1 MNSAIV
7 SKELQRA
14 PASTGEPPEI
24 VHLENVSVA
33 YRVPQER
40 IGTFKEYM
48 IRWMQGKVKHRSFMA
63 LQDLSLSVHQGEVF
77 GLIGQNGAGKS
88 TLLKLVARVLRPS
101 RGRVVVRGRVVPLL
115 ELGAGFHPELTGREN
130 IYLNGAMLGFSR
142 AEMDE
147 KLPRIVDFAE
157 LGDFI
162 DAPLRTYSSGM
173 WARLAFSVATDAQPD
188 VLIVDEILSVGDEA
202 FQRKS
207 FERIQ
212 SFQAQRATILLVSH
226 NMSVI
231 ETMCQRAVW
240 LDHGRVV
247 AMGAAKMVV
256 DRYLGQVRD
265 EESKRLAQPSEQKPA
280 HAWGD
285 RALEI
290 TQVRILNDKNDE
302 QHIFHTGETLVLQIG
317 YFAHE
322 PIVNPVI
329 GIAIHRQ
336 DGVHITGPNTKFSGL
351 DLGTVEGPGMITYT
365 IPYLPLLEG
374 LYHFTVAT
382 VDNADSV
389 IYDYHDRLY
398 PFRVDNRNQ
407 GVAERYGLLTLRG
420 IWKRL

>member
-1 MNSAIV
+1 
-7 SKELQRA
+7 
-14 PASTGEPPEI
+14 
-24 VHLENVSVA
+24 
-33 YRVPQER
+33 
-40 IGTFKEYM
+40 
-48 IRWMQGKVKHRSFMA
+48 
-63 LQDLSLSVHQGEVF
+63 
-77 GLIGQNGAGKS
+77 
-88 TLLKLVARVLRPS
+88 
-101 RGRVVVRGRVVPLL
+101 
-115 ELGAGFHPELTGREN
+115 
-130 IYLNGAMLGFSR
+130 
-142 AEMDE
+142 
-147 KLPRIVDFAE
+147 VDFAE

-173 WARLAFSVATDAQPD
+173 WARLAFSVATDTQPE

-212 SFQAQRATILLVSH
+212 SFEAQGATILLVSH

-231 ETMCQRAVW
+231 ETMCQRAAW

-247 AMGAAKMVV
+247 VMGAANMVV

-265 EESKRLAQPSEQKPA
+265 EESKRLAQASDQPPTHS
-280 HAWGD
+280 WGD
-285 RALEI
+285 RKLEI
-290 TQVRILNDKNDE
+290 SQVRVLNAKNIE
-302 QHIFHTGETLVLQIG
+302 QHIFHTGETLVLQIS

-322 PIVNPVI
+322 PIVNPVV

-336 DGVHITGPNTKFSGL
+336 DGVHITGPNTKFFGL

-382 VDNADSV
+382 VDNADTV

-398 PFRVDNRNQ
+398 PFRVDNRGQ
-407 GVAERYGLLTLRG
+407 GVDERYGLMTLRG